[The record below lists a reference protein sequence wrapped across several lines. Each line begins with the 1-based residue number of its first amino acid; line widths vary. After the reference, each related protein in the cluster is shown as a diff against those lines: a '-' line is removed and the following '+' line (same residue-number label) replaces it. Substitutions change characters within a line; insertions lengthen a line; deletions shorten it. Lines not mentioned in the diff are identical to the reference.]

1 MSNEFHSS
9 FHMLYTAFNKLLLII
24 AFVSVNEFLFVTT
37 GTFFTENAVE
47 VGNHGLAPKLFAG
60 KDSQ

>member
-1 MSNEFHSS
+1 
-9 FHMLYTAFNKLLLII
+9 MLYTAFNKLLLII